1 MLKLNSISEPSFV
14 DRAQIPVV
22 TLKLLTTKEYTT
34 KEPGLFTKED
44 LKAIKFY
51 VKKGMSLPTKIDEV
65 KSFIQYQSSG
75 IAGLEPTD
83 IQVLFQAIVDHTLSW
98 DKVERKTLQQAIDL
112 QNYATNIVTAGN
124 NIINIID
131 KMDISIR
138 VKATLGT
145 LTDKQLA
152 DITYSNDDEAVG
164 QALGELLERMKA
176 DIAKERLATAKLT
189 TYISNFRVYIAG
201 GELSNTTNAG
211 EIGTKVI
218 GLEPQI
224 SAKKKLMDD
233 NNLSATIAS
242 DQQAI
247 TEKKARIEELKKD
260 YITYM
265 GLAFSGAPV
274 AIAFVVTASIFG
286 PKAKAARIEKEQLV
300 DEVTALEAKLTA
312 AQALQKALEALAN
325 KFRDID
331 IRLQDAEGA
340 MNHLE
345 YMWQTLHTYID
356 ESHNHFKTINDAL
369 RLTAFMADFKNVINP
384 WNEVGSIAKDL
395 QEIIDQV
402 LKEWKQEN

>member
-22 TLKLLTTKEYTT
+22 TLKLLTTKEYNTT
-34 KEPGLFTKED
+34 RDSGFFTKED

-138 VKATLGT
+138 AKATLGT

-176 DIAKERLATAKLT
+176 DIAKERLATAKVT
-189 TYISNFRVYIAG
+189 TDIRNFRVYIVG
-201 GELSNTTNAG
+201 GELSNT
-211 EIGTKVI
+211 TKVI

-224 SAKKKLMDD
+224 RTKKKLMDD
-233 NNLSATIAS
+233 NKLSATIAS
-242 DQQAI
+242 DQKEI
-247 TEKKARIEELKKD
+247 TDKKARIEVLKKD
-260 YITYM
+260 YNIYM
-265 GLAFSGAPV
+265 GLVFSGAPV

-331 IRLQDAEGA
+331 TRLQDAEGA